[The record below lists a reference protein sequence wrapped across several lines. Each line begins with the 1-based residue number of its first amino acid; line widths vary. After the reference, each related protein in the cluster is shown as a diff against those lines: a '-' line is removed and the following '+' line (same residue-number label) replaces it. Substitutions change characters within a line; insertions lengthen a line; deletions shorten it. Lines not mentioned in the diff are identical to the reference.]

1 MDRYQAILDYL
12 YNRLPM
18 FQRTGPA
25 AYKHS
30 LGNTLLLDDLYGHPH
45 RNYPTLHV
53 AGTNGKGSVSHMLA
67 AVLQS
72 AGYKTGL
79 YTSPHLV
86 DFRERIRINGK
97 MIPKAEIIRMVG
109 DFHARNRDKG
119 IAPSF
124 FELTAAM
131 AFDWFARRKVD
142 IAVIEVGLGGRLD
155 STNIIIPEVSIITNI
170 SFDHM
175 ALLGHTLPE
184 IAAEKAG
191 IIKAGIPT
199 VISQWQPEVA
209 SLFEE
214 KTAEQGSPLFFAGK
228 EYHADYSLR
237 DSNGRQ
243 VFNFHRGTTSGNGA
257 PQTDHEVTREEI
269 PGESGAKGTV
279 KAAAGELGTA
289 KTALQETGTG
299 QAAASDS
306 GYEGLRTD
314 LTGGYQRLNIPAVLT
329 TVELLR
335 KKGWKIPREA
345 VYRGLEN
352 VTGLT
357 GLQGRWQVIGHNP
370 LVICDTGHNEA
381 GIREVV
387 EQLKQTPYRK
397 LHFILGVVADKDA
410 TGILA
415 QLPKEAIYYFTRAS
429 IPRALDAGIL
439 KEKATPFGLKGE
451 VYPTVATAFRVARE
465 TAGREDLVFVGGSN
479 FVVAEV
485 L

>member
-1 MDRYQAILDYL
+1 MDQYQAILDYL

-30 LGNTLLLDDLYGHPH
+30 LGTTLLLDELYSHPH

-155 STNIIIPEVSIITNI
+155 STNIITPEVSIITNI

-175 ALLGHTLPE
+175 ALLGRTLPE

-191 IIKAGIPT
+191 IIKAGIPV
-199 VISQWQPEVA
+199 VISQYQSEVSEVFETQAA
-209 SLFEE
+209 S
-214 KTAEQGSPLFFAGK
+214 AGAPLFWADK
-228 EYHADYSLR
+228 EYSAAYILR
-237 DSNGRQ
+237 DTGGKQ
-243 VFNFHRGTTSGNGA
+243 VFSFHHSGGA
-257 PQTDHEVTREEI
+257 ERDYRDLR
-269 PGESGAKGTV
+269 SDL
-279 KAAAGELGTA
+279 AGI
-289 KTALQETGTG
+289 
-299 QAAASDS
+299 
-306 GYEGLRTD
+306 
-314 LTGGYQRLNIPAVLT
+314 YQRHNIPAVLT
-329 TVELLR
+329 AIDRLR
-335 KKGWKIPREA
+335 EKGWSISREA
-345 VYRGLEN
+345 VFQGVAN

-357 GLQGRWQVIGHNP
+357 GLQGRWQIIGHNP
-370 LVICDTGHNEA
+370 QVICDTGHNED
-381 GIREVV
+381 GIRQVV
-387 EQLKQTPYRK
+387 AQLQQTPYQR
-397 LHFILGVVADKDA
+397 LHMVIGVVADKDA
-410 TGILA
+410 RAILA
-415 QLPKEAIYYFTRAS
+415 LLPKEAVYYFTRAN
-429 IPRALDAGIL
+429 IPRALDAAALQQQAG
-439 KEKATPFGLKGE
+439 EFGLQGE
-451 VYPTVATAFRVARE
+451 AWPAVTDAFKAARSA
-465 TAGREDLVFVGGSN
+465 AGKNDLVFVGGSN

-485 L
+485 LPVTGK